1 MATAL
6 PLFAGVPVPA
16 DAPARPVLT
25 THYGLNRNLL
35 PQVARLY
42 LAEGARVADLT
53 FGQGVF
59 WEKIDLARFAFV
71 GSDLKMREIL
81 REQSLR
87 TAAVPPLLAADLVA
101 LPYRDT
107 TFDVVVLDPPYQSNI
122 HNASLKMEATY
133 RNHET
138 TKGMDHA
145 AILRDLYCLGLQEA
159 WRILRPGGTVW
170 VKGKDEL
177 ENGAQRWSHRE
188 VLTAAERVGFV
199 AVDQF
204 FLVSQAHRETLLTGR
219 RQRHALRNQSWLWVF
234 KRPEAPPR
242 ATRGRPKKGS
252 NNATHKKRRDKGY
265 WQARLLRDHPAVYA
279 RFMAGEL
286 PSVYAARLAAGL
298 VKARR

>member
-6 PLFAGVPVPA
+6 PLFAGVPAPA
-16 DAPARPVLT
+16 DAPARHVLT
-25 THYGLNRNLL
+25 THYGTNKDLI
-35 PQVARLY
+35 PQVAMLY
-42 LAEGARVADLT
+42 LSEGARVADLT
-53 FGQGVF
+53 FGQGLF
-59 WEKIDLARFAFV
+59 WQKLDLTRFAFV
-71 GSDLKMREIL
+71 GSDLKMRQIL

-87 TAAVPPLLAADLVA
+87 TASVPPLLAADLVA

-107 TFDVVVLDPPYQSNI
+107 TFDVVVLDPPYMGNT
-122 HNASLKMEATY
+122 HNTSLKMEGLY

-138 TKGMDHA
+138 TEGMDHA
-145 AILRDLYCLGLQEA
+145 AILRDLYCPGLQEA

-170 VKGKDEL
+170 VKGKDEI
-177 ENGAQRWSHRE
+177 EDGEQCWSHRE
-188 VLTAAERVGFV
+188 VLTAAERLGFV

-204 FLVSQAHRETLLTGR
+204 FLVVQANVTMLNNGR
-219 RQRHALRNQSWLWVF
+219 RQRHARKNQSWLWVF
-234 KRPEAPPR
+234 KRPPTPPV

-252 NNATHKKRRDKGY
+252 NSATHKKRRDKGY

-298 VKARR
+298 VKGR